1 MDESKPSPAPV
12 SLKRSR
18 LGPNLKTLKVL
29 RPVVPNGNGLST
41 SNEKKIEEAP
51 ENSSSVDKDKASMSV
66 RNKEIC
72 RLHMEETNS
81 INNAQNPDAKGDK
94 SESNDLNKSDTS
106 AADVVVKKE
115 PSDPHP
121 EENNSNSTVENSS
134 SATEQNN
141 SGESDSVANNCVSK
155 VNSTSSEESSKT
167 SEENGKL
174 KPSDEASDDKVE
186 KITNEEIVKAEIQE
200 DSASSDASKLK
211 DSTQSEAVKPV
222 KEPSAKTEVS
232 KPVKESPKAKALKKE
247 AAKTDVP
254 KPADD
259 KVKVEKDSVKSEEK
273 AAQEVAINKT
283 ETKSEKDLS
292 TKAKGKTEAEPAKR
306 ESARNKANARKGK
319 LKDEESQSSGSED
332 FLGFDSEHTEKS
344 MKAKKKFIESSEE
357 KKVSSSRVPSTP
369 VSTDTSK
376 SENSFL
382 EATPSS
388 NKKMRKNIVDISDPR
403 YLKPFEFGWRR
414 ELVYRATNE
423 DGKRQGDIY
432 YYTPSGKKVRSQRE
446 VSEHIT
452 DPELTAD
459 NFTFSKEPIGLND
472 SEKEIIRD
480 AKMRMSKDFATP
492 PPRAAMKTPKA
503 KATATPPATPKT
515 TPKVVIKTPTPS
527 SGGLKVKFTGIK
539 SGSTAAKSSVPKSR
553 PAKVKKRKSSGSS
566 ELEMGMLPPMWS
578 SPEAKNDDVSTARS
592 WSPPTVS
599 DSSKV
604 EMDRSCSIYC
614 PRAMGIIPSLQCHA
628 CQCLFHPECC
638 GISPGRTILQYVCKK
653 CQKNWNWKARTLAST
668 MKSGNSITVSLPAP
682 KSTLVSL
689 SSSAP
694 TKSLTTST
702 IAKTAKIT
710 SIVGGVT
717 TWLPP
722 SSTIQFSSSNVTT
735 KAQKNPK
742 SNTPSV
748 PRPADSQSTA
758 PPAQAVVEM
767 NGKRFIVMPKQ
778 NVVSVSQPMPVSNP
792 DDNPPPP
799 VPVTAIQC
807 FPRPPAQFML
817 PSSESLALA
826 PISTPNLAAGGAF
839 LPHFAPG
846 LTPGAFLM
854 SSQSTNPPGVLL
866 VPCLPQQS
874 ALGEGMAVQPQYV
887 LVNGAGVGGNLM
899 FGNPLPQSSDDKE
912 NVGKKRSAERGDA
925 KKGSPPSKRARVAN
939 NSDCGSTVLRG
950 SAPVVTSGSAELS
963 GSAAVVTTTT
973 TDSSLAQLKPS
984 HYFMMN
990 LAAGYSTL
998 MHIFRYLNL
1007 KELLVA
1013 SRVCRLWHD
1022 VASKQHFW
1030 QTVRMKN
1037 TQVSDWKGFANAL
1050 IKHETKHLDLRKM
1063 LVGTKTEEVKN
1074 NWLEFY
1080 NVIGQVKSLKR
1091 IELCRCLSSVIENLA
1106 KHVPHIEA
1114 LTATSIKNTSLN
1126 LEPLAAITNLTELRL
1141 KGMSGIEL
1149 SFNHL
1154 SNLTTL
1160 KLLSITGI
1168 KNLDSEASQSIGSLV
1183 NLEQLEIGD
1192 CNNIHQVTV
1201 TEALPKLINLKRLR
1215 LEKGQNSVP
1224 LIIQLIESAS
1234 QLPALEILEL
1244 INFDVKPGF
1253 EEALKKCTNI
1263 KSLLMIPTYIT
1274 QSATTNHIVMVGV
1287 SHLKQ
1292 TLKNFVWGLTLEL
1305 LRVTDLFIDQCETAK
1320 NSPAQSPTSN
1330 GSNASKKGKGDSIPI
1345 LKPLIDTLEEGRYLK
1360 EPIQIPSTGPS
1371 KVDILPIPKLRKVLS
1386 QILPTTEIKILKIPF
1401 NQTWR
1406 QTLV

>member
-121 EENNSNSTVENSS
+121 EENNSNSTVENSC

-211 DSTQSEAVKPV
+211 DSSQSEAVKPV

-232 KPVKESPKAKALKKE
+232 KPVKESPKAKVLKKE

-254 KPADD
+254 KPADN

-273 AAQEVAINKT
+273 AAPEVAINKT

-599 DSSKV
+599 DSSK
-604 EMDRSCSIYC
+604 
-614 PRAMGIIPSLQCHA
+614 
-628 CQCLFHPECC
+628 
-638 GISPGRTILQYVCKK
+638 
-653 CQKNWNWKARTLAST
+653 
-668 MKSGNSITVSLPAP
+668 
-682 KSTLVSL
+682 
-689 SSSAP
+689 
-694 TKSLTTST
+694 
-702 IAKTAKIT
+702 
-710 SIVGGVT
+710 
-717 TWLPP
+717 
-722 SSTIQFSSSNVTT
+722 
-735 KAQKNPK
+735 
-742 SNTPSV
+742 
-748 PRPADSQSTA
+748 
-758 PPAQAVVEM
+758 
-767 NGKRFIVMPKQ
+767 
-778 NVVSVSQPMPVSNP
+778 
-792 DDNPPPP
+792 
-799 VPVTAIQC
+799 
-807 FPRPPAQFML
+807 
-817 PSSESLALA
+817 
-826 PISTPNLAAGGAF
+826 
-839 LPHFAPG
+839 
-846 LTPGAFLM
+846 
-854 SSQSTNPPGVLL
+854 
-866 VPCLPQQS
+866 
-874 ALGEGMAVQPQYV
+874 
-887 LVNGAGVGGNLM
+887 
-899 FGNPLPQSSDDKE
+899 